1 MGSDNQNFSGWSGS
15 TFDITKLNFSGR
27 TKSETTKSPR
37 IVTGPVDITKDR
49 PKKSTITPGVK
60 QMPIAKVKSETIF
73 DATKASKLGRPSML
87 SSAPLESNNLPF
99 TAGTVDTSFPYGV
112 DTGFNGEVYVSKVQS
127 DGKILIGGDFTNYN
141 YNGYNYYSP
150 YLIRLNSDGS
160 PDFDFA
166 YTYHADD
173 AGWMINGGVR
183 TIDIQSDGKILI
195 GGGFD
200 AYSGGTYYYSSGIM
214 RFNSD
219 GTFDN
224 TLFVGDGFNDEVLKI
239 IVQPDG
245 KILVV
250 GIFFQ
255 YNNTDN
261 WRIIRL
267 NSNGTPDSSFITGDG
282 IDFDDYG
289 IVYDMILQPD
299 GKIILGGDFYNY
311 NGVESDY
318 IVRLNSNGSYDN
330 TFVTGAGF
338 NDTVSSLALQSDG
351 KIIVGGD
358 FNYYNNI
365 DLYSG
370 YIVRLGVNG
379 EMDTRFGYGLDNTV
393 YSLTIQSDDKILV
406 GGSFGD
412 FYPYDFGTINID
424 NLVRFQ
430 SDCTLDLSF
439 VFDSGVYNGS
449 VLSITL
455 DSDDRIYV
463 GGSFYEDGSP
473 WLLNRFGRLNNSILE
488 YPYVYTVE
496 ACTQP
501 LVDETI
507 TYVIGSMTELNPFIT
522 YSLQSIQNP
531 SITVCGFL
539 TDTYPSNVIEY
550 TAVNTYYDCEEA
562 YKSNNKL
569 VIVEDGITGQQSP
582 WVVDNKYEV
591 GDIFYINQVI
601 DEFTRFFVKF
611 AAKIIEITP
620 WSEYDGFFGDIWD
633 YLPPSNYVPYASV
646 NDAIEANGL
655 IYEAYACSVPA
666 NFYPLIHKA
675 YYDYTTILIPI
686 ENSPVNVISNYLPI
700 GPYEF
705 ISGGTPE
712 IFSTIEIADGESCD
726 LGLTKIAPEGVLNQN
741 FLNTGFDGNL
751 VYTMVEQPDGKILV
765 GGNFSDYLEVP
776 VGNFMRINPDGSLDE
791 TFYLGQFNSYIRA
804 IALQPD
810 GKILVGGNFTNY
822 DGYNAGRIIR
832 LNSDG
837 TIDSG
842 FTFNTE
848 FNGIVRAIV
857 IQRDGKIVVG
867 GSFDYYYD
875 FYCPQIVRLNSNGS
889 PDFTF
894 DMGDGF
900 DGDEVYTIIIG
911 DTKETFWSGS
921 GNVPTTYTED
931 LIVGG
936 RFTYYKGT
944 NNIGGIVKLS
954 STGDILPD
962 FGNGFN
968 QDTGGTPRV
977 NRIVKQPDGKLI
989 VVGGSNN
996 GNDLVDYNGICIPQN
1011 MVRLVG
1017 DGDGGY
1023 QIDNTFIPYPG
1034 GESGDC
1040 GPDYDAGFDGA
1051 VLSVALLPN
1060 GKYMVGGQ
1068 FGKFEWDEN
1077 LEEVDVPYLVRL
1089 NSDGSLDETFTFT
1102 INDNYVNN
1110 VLLLSSGR
1118 LLVGGWFN
1126 TPQDLM
1132 LELFIGEEYVLRS
1145 FDTCDGLTS
1154 NIFLPTGY
1162 KPEYVEGS
1170 LENVTELPY
1179 SPISIIGLNIVY
1191 QNVSGDDDS
1200 NFFIELPLDFD
1211 VNFLGVNYTS
1221 VNVGTNSYLTFGGG
1235 SDNYGIDPLPE
1246 DIPNETGLPGVY
1258 LSTRNN
1264 DGTCLDSSLV
1274 TLYTGTTDG
1283 GNTTI
1288 IRFEGNHEN
1297 STDFPYE
1304 TNLIYNFKFYKDQS
1318 NYFDIIIEQNDVFCN
1333 DDPTG
1338 GVSDGINTTWV
1349 SSFDSSSEKSYRI
1362 SGSVAKPI
1370 KANLNNRAVVCG
1382 TIGDV
1387 ITTPQ
1392 LNGGPIGGSMYFD
1405 GVNDTMVQINNDGG
1419 QFGFGGPGLWDF
1431 TIEWFQYWEGGTTNA
1446 RPFSIG
1452 TYSVGDGDVL
1462 QISFEGD
1469 GLLWVSGNTASLNI
1483 NLNDIQNKWVHFAIT
1498 RYYNGLNHLWCV
1510 YVDGVRVITDWT
1522 NDTILTNTLPLV
1534 IGNQTNNDG
1543 KFQGYITNFRVNNQ
1557 SAIYS
1562 GPTITVPTQP
1572 LTCDNNVILLIN
1584 SNDADNLYK
1593 DICGGQTTSNTGVT
1607 WSNLTPFVN
1616 TLDFSLFTATDF
1628 TSYNTCN
1635 DCLNTDIYQVSLYV
1649 RNFLSI
1655 KNNETL
1661 PNFVSYNT
1669 MTLSDIQKVQS
1680 FGPIFTTL
1688 GPESYEILN
1697 YNL

>member
-1 MGSDNQNFSGWSGS
+1 MTNKTNFNGWSGS

-27 TKSETTKSPR
+27 TTSVPQKSSS
-37 IVTGPVDITKDR
+37 IVNGPIVITNNR
-49 PKKSTITPGVK
+49 PKKSTFTLGVK
-60 QMPIAKVKSETIF
+60 QTPVAKVKSEVIF

-87 SSAPLESNNLPF
+87 SSSPLESNNLPF
-99 TAGTVDTSFPYGV
+99 TAGTIDTSFPYGV

-473 WLLNRFGRLNNSILE
+473 FLLNRFGRLNNSILE

-569 VIVEDGITGQQSP
+569 VIVEDGITGELFP

-591 GDIFYINQVI
+591 GDIFYINQI
-601 DEFTRFFVKF
+601 LDEFTRFFVKF

-620 WSEYDGFFGDIWD
+620 WSEYDGFFGDIWY
-633 YLPPSNYVPYASV
+633 YLPPSNYVPYSSF
-646 NDAIEANGL
+646 NDAIEANGVHYVVVSP
-655 IYEAYACSVPA
+655 IEQEAT
-666 NFYPLIHKA
+666 FPLIHKM
-675 YYDYTTILIPI
+675 YSFDDYDNAKVSLLEPTGI
-686 ENSPVNVISNYLPI
+686 NPVKTLVDYLPFDQ
-700 GPYEF
+700 YSL

-712 IFSTIEIADGESCD
+712 IYSTVEFRGDIPYVESSIK
-726 LGLTKIAPEGVLNQN
+726 GLTAMSPNGVLNDFFN
-741 FLNTGFDGNL
+741 NTGFDGNL
-751 VYTMVEQPDGKILV
+751 VHVTVEQPDGKILV
-765 GGNFSDYLEVP
+765 GGDFSEYLEIP
-776 VGNFMRINPDGSLDE
+776 VGNFMRINPDGTIDE
-791 TFYLGQFNSYIRA
+791 TFYLGQFNSGVRA
-804 IALQPD
+804 ITLQPD

-822 DGYNAGRIIR
+822 DGYNAGYIIR

-837 TIDSG
+837 TIDRN

-848 FNGIVRAIV
+848 FNGSVNAIAV
-857 IQRDGKIVVG
+857 QWDGKIVVG
-867 GSFDYYYD
+867 GSFSYYYD

-889 PDFTF
+889 PDRTF
-894 DMGDGF
+894 VMGDGF
-900 DGDEVYTIIIG
+900 DGDQVYTILLNPIRI
-911 DTKETFWSGS
+911 DNSGS
-921 GNVPTTYTED
+921 GNVRPRYVDEI
-931 LIVGG
+931 IVGG
-936 RFTYYKGT
+936 RFTWYNGT
-944 NNIGGIVKLS
+944 TVRGIVKLS
-954 STGDILPD
+954 PTGEVLPD
-962 FGNGFN
+962 FGVGFN
-968 QDTGGTPRV
+968 DDTGGTPRV
-977 NRIVKQPDGKLI
+977 NNIVQQPDGKLI
-989 VVGGSNN
+989 VVGGSYGNN
-996 GNDLVDYNGICIPQN
+996 LLDYNGTWIPQN
-1011 MVRLVG
+1011 IVRLVKSNRQYVI
-1017 DGDGGY
+1017 DETFVTRNFDNGG
-1023 QIDNTFIPYPG
+1023 
-1034 GESGDC
+1034 
-1040 GPDYDAGFDGA
+1040 GFGA
-1051 VLSVALLPN
+1051 STSAVSVLPN
-1060 GKYMVGGQ
+1060 GKIMIGG
-1068 FGKFEWDEN
+1068 FFNSYGDN
-1077 LEEVDVPYLVRL
+1077 NDDYSGISHLVRL
-1089 NSDGSLDETFTFT
+1089 NSDGTLDQTFTFEIDRQVST
-1102 INDNYVNN
+1102 AS
-1110 VLLLSSGR
+1110 LLSSGI
-1118 LLVGGWFN
+1118 LIVGGRFSS
-1126 TPQDLM
+1126 PMDLM

-1154 NIFLPTGY
+1154 NIFLPTEFPVVPSSTGGVFSATPITY
-1162 KPEYVEGS
+1162 E
-1170 LENVTELPY
+1170 
-1179 SPISIIGLNIVY
+1179 PISIIGLDLAY
-1191 QNVSGDDDS
+1191 DGDYDDD
-1200 NFFIELPLDFD
+1200 NFVIVMPTPFD
-1211 VNFLGVNYTS
+1211 VNFLGTNYTS
-1221 VNVGTNSYLTFGGG
+1221 INVSSNPYITFGDGG
-1235 SDNYGIDPLPE
+1235 NPGNCCF
-1246 DIPNETGLPGVY
+1246 DIPNEIPSDVSLPGVF
-1258 LSTRNN
+1258 LSFSCPN
-1264 DGTCLDSSLV
+1264 DISDYDAQMYQ
-1274 TLYTGTTDG
+1274 LYSGLTDG
-1283 GNTTI
+1283 GNTMVIKYIGSDHCDQIATLVY
-1288 IRFEGNHEN
+1288 G
-1297 STDFPYE
+1297 
-1304 TNLIYNFKFYKDQS
+1304 FKFYKDNS
-1318 NYFDIIIEQNDVFCN
+1318 DYFDLIIENNDNFFN

-1338 GVSDGINTTWV
+1338 GVSNGVDETWV
-1349 SSFDSSSEKSYRI
+1349 TTFDSTGGNAYRI
-1362 SGSVAKPI
+1362 GSSTVSGEPI
-1370 KANLNNRAVVCG
+1370 KANINDRVAVCG
-1382 TIGDV
+1382 TVGDV

-1419 QFGFGGPGLWDF
+1419 QFGFGGGNDF
-1431 TIEWFQYWEGGTTNA
+1431 TIEWFQYYEGGSNS
-1446 RPFSIG
+1446 RPFTIG
-1452 TYSVGDGDVL
+1452 VYNTPTEMIGM
-1462 QISFEGD
+1462 SFEETVY
-1469 GLLWVSGNTASLNI
+1469 LWIDNI
-1483 NLNDIQNKWVHFAIT
+1483 NYNTNIINDDLLNGWHHIAIT
-1498 RYYNGLNHLWCV
+1498 RN
-1510 YVDGVRVITDWT
+1510 YVSGDRTWKVFLDGIEKTSLINN
-1522 NDTILTNTLPLV
+1522 NDTTNTYTLTL
-1534 IGNQTNNDG
+1534 GNQLNNDG
-1543 KFQGYITNFRVNNQ
+1543 RFQGYITNFRVTDLTALYTSNF
-1557 SAIYS
+1557 I
-1562 GPTITVPTQP
+1562 VPTQP
-1572 LTCDNNVILLIN
+1572 LTCDGNTILTM
-1584 SNDADNLYK
+1584 DATNESGLLY
-1593 DICGGQTTSNTGVT
+1593 DSCEDQTISATGVT
-1607 WSNLTPFVN
+1607 WSSETPFVN
-1616 TLDFSLFTATDF
+1616 LYDFSLFTATNYKNYSNCTECDS
-1628 TSYNTCN
+1628 TTRLNAIAYERGNNTPDRVVYRKLTKQFIN
-1635 DCLNTDIYQVSLYV
+1635 DVLT
-1649 RNFLSI
+1649 
-1655 KNNETL
+1655 K
-1661 PNFVSYNT
+1661 
-1669 MTLSDIQKVQS
+1669 
-1680 FGPIFTTL
+1680 GPIWTD
-1688 GPESYEILN
+1688 GPFPYCYELLK
-1697 YNL
+1697 YYK